1 MRHLFSNEGEAALAD
16 VMARLPLLAF
26 DYDGTLAPI
35 VARPEDA
42 RVPMP
47 VAQRLEKLAER
58 LPVAIISG
66 RAVADVAA
74 RLSFQPA
81 HIIGNHGAEDPGDPV
96 RVQAASAALDPLRGR
111 LAQDMA
117 LWSREGIQVEDKG
130 ASVALHYRL
139 ARNRDRAR
147 TLILALL
154 EEVAGGFKVFGGK
167 MVINV
172 MPCDAADK
180 GRALV
185 GLVARLGASSAVFVG
200 DDVND
205 EPAFACAAPDW
216 LTVRIGREDPA
227 SVARFFLDST
237 VDVPLMLDRM
247 LAALDAGR

>member
-16 VMARLPLLAF
+16 VMRRLPLLAF

-47 VAQRLEKLAER
+47 VAQRLQKLAER
-58 LPVAIISG
+58 VPVAIISG
-66 RAVADVAA
+66 RAVADVAS

-81 HIIGNHGAEDPGDPV
+81 HIIGSHGAEDPGDPA
-96 RVQAASAALDPLRGR
+96 RAAAMAAALDPLRAR
-111 LAQDMA
+111 LAADHA
-117 LWSREGIQVEDKG
+117 FWSREGIQVEDKG

-139 ARNRDRAR
+139 ARNRDRAHVM
-147 TLILALL
+147 ILALL
-154 EEVAGGFKVFGGK
+154 EDLSGPYKVFGGK
-167 MVINV
+167 MVVNV
-172 MPCDAADK
+172 MPSDAADK

-185 GLVARLGASSAVFVG
+185 GLVARLGAPSAVFVG

-247 LAALDAGR
+247 LAALDGAR